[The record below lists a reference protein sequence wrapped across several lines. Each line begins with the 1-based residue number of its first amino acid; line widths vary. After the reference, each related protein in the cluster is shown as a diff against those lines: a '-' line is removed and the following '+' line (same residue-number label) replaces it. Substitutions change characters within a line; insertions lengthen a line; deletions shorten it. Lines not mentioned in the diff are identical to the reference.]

1 MAQDRPKAQASR
13 AFVRKLPCL
22 GQLSVWGKLRLR
34 QLPGWAVLADV
45 AIGQLW
51 KFRHVSDGAEQVVAA
66 GCLADLFICWSEEHE
81 APARQ
86 SPACPA
92 KLPGWPH
99 FYRHS

>member
-1 MAQDRPKAQASR
+1 MTS
-13 AFVRKLPCL
+13 AFSCF
-22 GQLSVWGKLRLR
+22 R

-66 GCLADLFICWSEEHE
+66 GCLADLFVFWSE

-86 SPACPA
+86 TKSSEAARLATIFSPFLTASVST
-92 KLPGWPH
+92 
-99 FYRHS
+99 REHS